1 MKAKHDENA
10 DWEKTFDLIA
20 HESDPQVLGKYLDR
34 LIQALNGRKKEEL
47 RNAAARETNAP
58 QSVEEEEKSA

>member
-10 DWEKTFDLIA
+10 DWEKIFDLIA

-34 LIQALNGRKKEEL
+34 LIQALNGRKEEL